1 VLTVAALPSYA
12 RRVNRLR
19 PGVQRSRHAW
29 RALAVL
35 LCLVAF
41 VASGCGDDE
50 DAPDEA
56 ATTAATTETGG
67 SAAVIVGGRV
77 ILGGAGGLQSP
88 LDGITVTFTPTGG
101 GSGASTDTDDLGRYS
116 LEVAPGD
123 YDVTLSGLADGQT
136 AEPLEVSVPDEE
148 SFQLP
153 VIRVQ
158 SS

>member
-1 VLTVAALPSYA
+1 
-12 RRVNRLR
+12 
-19 PGVQRSRHAW
+19 
-29 RALAVL
+29 VL
-35 LCLVAF
+35 LCLVAV

-56 ATTAATTETGG
+56 ATTATTTETGG

-88 LDGITVTFTPTGG
+88 LDGITVTFTPTAG
-101 GSGASTDTDDLGRYS
+101 GSGASADTDDLGRYS

-123 YDVTLSGLADGQT
+123 YEVTLSGLADGQT
-136 AEPLEVSVPDEE
+136 AEPLEVSVPDDE